1 MAKVHFNS
9 SLMKVLIIEDEA
21 IAYRNLERMLQ
32 KSPFD
37 IEIIGWKQSVEKA
50 KKWLATSPSLD
61 LIFLDIQLGDGL
73 SFSIFEEQTI
83 DCPIIFTT
91 AFDNYAL
98 QAFEFNSID
107 YLLKPFSQ
115 QKLNAALTKLSKR
128 ISSNTLSQKQLLL
141 LMQQIQDKP
150 KFKDRFHVKKGSQL
164 FVIKTTD
171 IAWIYRDDYV
181 FIMTK
186 NKRKHLIDYSLDQ
199 LIDLLDP
206 ASFYRLNRQ
215 FIVHLDAI
223 ERIDTFFNYKLK
235 ISLQPAAP
243 IDVFVAKD
251 RAKAF
256 KDWLG

>member
-1 MAKVHFNS
+1 
-9 SLMKVLIIEDEA
+9 MKVLIIEDEA

-32 KSPFD
+32 KSPFV
-37 IEIIGWKQSVEKA
+37 IEIIGWIQSVEKA
-50 KKWLATSPSLD
+50 KEWLANSPSLD

-73 SFSIFEEQTI
+73 SFSIFEDQPI

-91 AFDNYAL
+91 AFDTYAL
-98 QAFEFNSID
+98 QAFELNSID

-115 QKLNAALTKLSKR
+115 QKLEAALTKLSKR
-128 ISSNTLSQKQLLL
+128 ISSNAVSQEQLLL
-141 LMQQIQDKP
+141 LMQQIQNKT

-164 FVIKTTD
+164 IVIKTTE

-186 NKRKHLIDYSLDQ
+186 NKRKYLIDYSLDQ

-206 ASFYRLNRQ
+206 TSFYRLNRQ
-215 FIVHLDAI
+215 FIANLDAI
-223 ERIDTFFNYKLK
+223 EKIHTFFNYKLK
-235 ISLQPAAP
+235 ITLQPTAP

-251 RAKAF
+251 RVKAF

>member
-1 MAKVHFNS
+1 
-9 SLMKVLIIEDEA
+9 MKILIIEDEA
-21 IAYRNLERMLQ
+21 IAYRNLKRMLQ

-37 IEIIGWKQSVEKA
+37 IEIIGWLQSVEKA
-50 KKWLATSPSLD
+50 KEWLANSSSID

-73 SFSIFEEQTI
+73 SFSIFEDQPI

-91 AFDNYAL
+91 AFDTYAL
-98 QAFEFNSID
+98 KAFELNSID

-115 QKLNAALTKLSKR
+115 KKLDAALTKLSKR
-128 ISSNTLSQKQLLL
+128 ISSKAISQDQLFL
-141 LMQQIQDKP
+141 LMQQLKDKT
-150 KFKDRFHVKKGSQL
+150 KFKNRFHVKRGSQL
-164 FVIKTTD
+164 IVIKTTD

-186 NKRKHLIDYSLDQ
+186 NKRKYLIDYSLDH
-199 LIDLLDP
+199 LIELLDP

-215 FIVHLDAI
+215 FIAHLDAI
-223 ERIDTFFNYKLK
+223 KRIDTFFNYKLK
-235 ISLQPAAP
+235 ITLKPSAP

-251 RAKAF
+251 RAKSF